1 MKGRGIFC
9 AKFRNRDIASGIQLI
24 LAMKVI
30 TSLFTF
36 LFFSSAS
43 SDKSRRSE
51 CCYDRDGGITRAP
64 TRVVANQTKSQ
75 NTAASVFIEFREHLT
90 PYLECCV
97 FAADTDACSAYKTL
111 GIFANG
117 SSYIP
122 PNIGKLK
129 KGTVPKR
136 LDLCYYFATFYTIY
150 TFISLLKY
158 RVPRS
163 FQSF

>member
-1 MKGRGIFC
+1 M
-9 AKFRNRDIASGIQLI
+9 I

-36 LFFSSAS
+36 VFFSSAS
-43 SDKSRRSE
+43 FDKSRRSE

-75 NTAASVFIEFREHLT
+75 NTAESVFIEFREHLT
-90 PYLECCV
+90 PYLDCCV

-111 GIFANG
+111 EISANG

-122 PNIGKLK
+122 PNIGKLSLTARHSFLFLCLFVGRIYK
-129 KGTVPKR
+129 VCLCFVLRKLFLCFVGRKLSVFLLGEHCFWYDLPSWKR
-136 LDLCYYFATFYTIY
+136 T
-150 TFISLLKY
+150 
-158 RVPRS
+158 
-163 FQSF
+163 

>member
-9 AKFRNRDIASGIQLI
+9 TNFRNRDIASGIQLI

-43 SDKSRRSE
+43 SDKSRRPE
-51 CCYDRDGGITRAP
+51 CCYDRDGEITRAP

-111 GIFANG
+111 GISENG
-117 SSYIP
+117 SNYIP
-122 PNIGKLK
+122 PNIGKLSLTARHSFLCLFCRED
-129 KGTVPKR
+129 TVCW
-136 LDLCYYFATFYTIY
+136 DI
-150 TFISLLKY
+150 
-158 RVPRS
+158 
-163 FQSF
+163 